1 MSEQRIVVG
10 YDGSESSRVAL
21 TWALAE
27 AAARNAPIVAV
38 HVLDVATGPWAS
50 GSARSARTHDEVRGD
65 GERLLLAAQHES
77 RREAPDVELQTR
89 LLEGPTAGTLLEQL
103 ADARMVVV
111 GGGGLGE
118 LAQLLVGSTDIQLVN
133 HAACPVVV
141 VRSLEYQEPGP
152 EAGRV
157 VVGVDG
163 AERSADVLAFAFEE
177 ASVRGTGLTAVH
189 AWQEPFPELPRYGQQ
204 THPGDW
210 TLEVLEQDAQ
220 RTLGEL
226 LEPWREKMPD
236 VPVRASVVRGEPARQ
251 LVAASPG
258 AALVV
263 VGSRG
268 RRGFA
273 TLLLGSVGHSVV
285 HHATAPVALVRHR
298 PQIG

>member
-27 AAARNAPIVAV
+27 AAARRAPVVAM
-38 HVLDVATGPWAS
+38 HVLDVTAAPWAV
-50 GSARSARTHDEVRGD
+50 GSARTARPSEEMRAE
-65 GERLLLAAQHES
+65 GERLLLAALHES
-77 RREAPDVELQTR
+77 RREAPDVALETR
-89 LLEGPTAGTLLEQL
+89 LLEGPTAGVLLEQL
-103 ADARMVVV
+103 ADAQMVLV
-111 GGGGLGE
+111 GSGGLGE
-118 LAQLLVGSTDIQLVN
+118 IADLFAGSTDVKLVS
-133 HAACPVVV
+133 HASCPVVV

-152 EAGRV
+152 EAGRI

-163 AERSADVLAFAFEE
+163 AARSGDVLAFAFEE

-189 AWQEPFPELPRYGQQ
+189 AWQEPFPEIHGHGS
-204 THPGDW
+204 HPGDW
-210 TLEVLEQDAQ
+210 PVDVIDTEAHETLA
-220 RTLGEL
+220 GL
-226 LEPWREKMPD
+226 LEPWEEKMPEVD
-236 VPVRASVVRGEPARQ
+236 VRTRVVHGEPARQ

-285 HHATAPVALVRHR
+285 HHAQAPVALVRHAHAL
-298 PQIG
+298 G

>member
-21 TWALAE
+21 TWALTE

-38 HVLDVATGPWAS
+38 HVLDGAIGPWAS
-50 GSARSARTHDEVRGD
+50 GAARSTRTRDELRAD
-65 GERLLLAAQHES
+65 GERLLLAARHES
-77 RREAPDVELQTR
+77 RREAPDVDLQTR
-89 LLEGPTAGTLLEQL
+89 MLEGPTAGTLLEQL

-111 GGGGLGE
+111 GSGGLGE
-118 LAQLLVGSTDIQLVN
+118 LAELLVGSTDVQLVN
-133 HAACPVVV
+133 HASCPVVV

-189 AWQEPFPELPRYGQQ
+189 AWQAPFPELPQHGP
-204 THPGDW
+204 HPGDW
-210 TLEVLEQDAQ
+210 PVEVIDQDAHE
-220 RTLGEL
+220 TLAEL
-226 LEPWREKMPD
+226 LAPWEEKMPD
-236 VPVRASVVRGEPARQ
+236 VPVRTRVVRGEPARQ
-251 LVAASPG
+251 LVAASAG

-285 HHATAPVALVRHR
+285 HHAKAPVALVRHR
-298 PQIG
+298 TRVG

>member
-27 AAARNAPIVAV
+27 ASARQAPIVAV

-50 GSARSARTHDEVRGD
+50 GSARSARTHDELRGE

-77 RREAPDVELQTR
+77 RREAPDVDLQTR
-89 LLEGPTAGTLLEQL
+89 LLEGPAAGTLLDQL
-103 ADARMVVV
+103 ADASMVVV
-111 GGGGLGE
+111 GRGGLGE
-118 LAQLLVGSTDIQLVN
+118 LAELLVGSTDVQLVN
-133 HAACPVVV
+133 HASCPVVV

-177 ASVRGTGLTAVH
+177 ASVRGVGLTAVH
-189 AWQEPFPELPRYGQQ
+189 AWQEPFAELPVHAP
-204 THPGDW
+204 HPGDW
-210 TLEVLEQDAQ
+210 PLEVVEQDAEA
-220 RTLGEL
+220 TLAGL
-226 LEPWREKMPD
+226 LEPWAEKMPE
-236 VPVRASVVRGEPARQ
+236 VAVRARVVRGEPARQ

-285 HHATAPVALVRHR
+285 HHAKAPVALVRHR
-298 PQIG
+298 THVG

>member
-21 TWALAE
+21 TWALTE
-27 AAARNAPIVAV
+27 AAAQHAPIVAV
-38 HVLDVATGPWAS
+38 HVLDVAAGPWVS
-50 GSARSARTHDEVRGD
+50 GWARSPRTHDELRGE

-89 LLEGPTAGTLLEQL
+89 LLEGPAAGTLLDQL

-111 GGGGLGE
+111 GCGGLGE
-118 LAQLLVGSTDIQLVN
+118 LAELLVGSTDVQLVN
-133 HAACPVVV
+133 HASCPVVV
-141 VRSLEYQEPGP
+141 VRSLAYQEPGP

-189 AWQEPFPELPRYGQQ
+189 VWQEPFAELPRYAPY
-204 THPGDW
+204 PGDW
-210 TLEVLEQDAQ
+210 PFEVLEEDAHE
-220 RTLGEL
+220 TLAEL
-226 LEPWREKMPD
+226 IEPWAEKMPD
-236 VPVRASVVRGEPARQ
+236 VPVRTRVVRGEPARK

-285 HHATAPVALVRHR
+285 HHAKAPVALVRHR
-298 PQIG
+298 PTVG